1 MNNNLPVVIKSVPSN
16 CLFYGDILC
25 AYLFLLAEWSEQEV
39 VDKYLKPIGM
49 EHLAKAFV
57 ENKITGSVLLN
68 LEVQK

>member
-1 MNNNLPVVIKSVPSN
+1 M
-16 CLFYGDILC
+16 
-25 AYLFLLAEWSEQEV
+25 

-68 LEVQK
+68 LEVGIEYHCLQAMAVRWCLCEVHPIMHCSLTFKPRGD